1 MTRKRSG
8 ILGLL
13 FLVVVGLAA
22 IGLFVAQQR
31 YIRYHLPLI
40 RAQLTNAEAEGPKM
54 LERIGVPAGSTV
66 VSAVNRAIYSS
77 GSTRRGMWSDT
88 PCAVKWTSTLDVVGT
103 EDETL
108 DWYRQRLLADG
119 WELYNE
125 RVPSKLQT
133 LYWKDKWLL
142 TIGHN
147 VSFPTDHPPHARFE
161 LFLIWDYWHQL
172 KQTSQGNAE
181 NQASVTASKGGGDW

>member
-1 MTRKRSG
+1 MIRKRSS

-13 FLVVVGLAA
+13 FLIVVGLAVA
-22 IGLFVAQQR
+22 GLFVAQQR

-40 RAQLTNAEAEGPKM
+40 QAQLTNAEAKGDEM

-66 VSAVNRAIYSS
+66 ISPVNRSIYSS
-77 GSTRRGMWSDT
+77 GSTRRGMWSNT
-88 PCAVKWTSTLDVVGT
+88 PCAVKWTSTWDVIGT

-108 DWYRQRLLADG
+108 DWYRQRLLGDG
-119 WELYNE
+119 WENYDQ
-125 RVPSKLQT
+125 RIPGKLQT

-147 VSFPTDHPPHARFE
+147 VSFPMDHPPHARFE
-161 LFLIWDYWHQL
+161 LLLIWDYWHQL
-172 KQTSQGNAE
+172 EQTSQDNVE
-181 NQASVTASKGGGDW
+181 KASK

>member
-1 MTRKRSG
+1 MTRKRFG
-8 ILGLL
+8 IVGLL
-13 FLVVVGLAA
+13 FLVVVGLVAT
-22 IGLFVAQQR
+22 GLFVAQQR

-40 RAQLTNAEAEGPKM
+40 QAQLTNAEAKGDEM

-66 VSAVNRAIYSS
+66 VSPVNRAIYSS

-88 PCAVKWTSTLDVVGT
+88 PCAVKWTSTWDVIGT
-103 EDETL
+103 VDETL

-119 WELYNE
+119 WEPYNQ
-125 RVPSKLQT
+125 RIPSKVQT

-147 VSFPTDHPPHARFE
+147 VSFPTDRPPHARLE
-161 LFLIWDYWHQL
+161 LLLIWDYWHQL
-172 KQTSQGNAE
+172 KQTSQDNAE
-181 NQASVTASKGGGDW
+181 KASE

>member
-22 IGLFVAQQR
+22 TGLFVAQQR
-31 YIRYHLPLI
+31 YIRHHLPLI

-66 VSAVNRAIYSS
+66 ISAVNQAIYGS
-77 GSTRRGMWSDT
+77 GSTRRGMWSDN
-88 PCAVKWTSTLDVVGT
+88 PCAVKWTSTWDVIGT
-103 EDETL
+103 QNETL
-108 DWYRQRLLADG
+108 DWYRQRLLGNG
-119 WELYNE
+119 WEPYNQ

-147 VSFPTDHPPHARFE
+147 VAFPMDHPPHARFE
-161 LFLIWDYWHQL
+161 LVLIWDYWHQL
-172 KQTSQGNAE
+172 KQTSQDNAE
-181 NQASVTASKGGGDW
+181 KASK

>member
-1 MTRKRSG
+1 MTRKRFG
-8 ILGLL
+8 TVGLL
-13 FLVVVGLAA
+13 FLVVVGLVAT
-22 IGLFVAQQR
+22 GLFVAQQR

-40 RAQLTNAEAEGPKM
+40 QAQLTNAEAEGPKM

-66 VSAVNRAIYSS
+66 ISPVNRAIYRS
-77 GSTRRGMWSDT
+77 GSDRRGMWSDT
-88 PCAVKWTSTLDVVGT
+88 PCAVKWTSTWDVIGS

-119 WELYNE
+119 WELYNQ

-147 VSFPTDHPPHARFE
+147 VSFPMDHPPHARFE
-161 LFLIWDYWHQL
+161 LLLIWDYWHQL
-172 KQTSQGNAE
+172 KPTSQDNAE
-181 NQASVTASKGGGDW
+181 KASK